1 MQYFKIRWAVVL
13 CVGAAM
19 IVAAADHYSSPTFA
33 ADAKPPAELQK
44 PADAPVSTLPT
55 VESNNQVLKI
65 TLAAVCGVG
74 VALAVGSW
82 ILFRKRPS

>member
-1 MQYFKIRWAVVL
+1 MQFFNIRWAMIL
-13 CVGAAM
+13 CVAAVIM
-19 IVAAADHYSSPTFA
+19 VAANKYGPSPAFA
-33 ADAKPPAELQK
+33 ADATPPAEVLK
-44 PADAPVSTLPT
+44 PADAPVPPSPV
-55 VESNNQVLKI
+55 VESNNQVFKI